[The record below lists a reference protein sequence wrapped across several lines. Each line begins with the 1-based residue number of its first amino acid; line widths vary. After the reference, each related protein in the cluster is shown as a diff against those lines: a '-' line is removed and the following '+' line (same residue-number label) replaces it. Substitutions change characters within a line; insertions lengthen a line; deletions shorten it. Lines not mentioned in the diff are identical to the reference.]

1 MARVLFHFAGTCP
14 QHQNGCAT
22 LRTWSAFLGIGS
34 PRHWRCAAVSCGTA
48 TQGWRSASRCG
59 SRTRNAPTD
68 KRTALPRTPRVVWP
82 SSTLSSPLAD
92 ETRRRAVP
100 ECVGQGVLRSKIAM
114 CKYWFKT
121 PWLSPLFG
129 RMARLPKGV
138 PAWCGM
144 LRGPWPTGSM
154 REERPCHMPVTQ
166 PVGLRRTRSV
176 L

>member
-1 MARVLFHFAGTCP
+1 MLPGSGPLRKPVSRASIWASSAALSSKSKMAKFSAIRCGVEELDR
-14 QHQNGCAT
+14 QLAT
-22 LRTWSAFLGIGS
+22 KAAADASDEPGA
-34 PRHWRCAAVSCGTA
+34 RCAAVSCGTA

-138 PAWCGM
+138 PAWCGT
-144 LRGPWPTGSM
+144 LRGPWPT
-154 REERPCHMPVTQ
+154 
-166 PVGLRRTRSV
+166 
-176 L
+176 